1 MTDRVDAHATSP
13 ADAEPMIR
21 LDRIWKS
28 FGSLEVLTDVSL
40 SVRKGEVVCIIGPSG
55 AGKSTLLRCINHL
68 ETIDGGAI
76 YFDGSPVYRYRQSG
90 RIVTD
95 PDKRIEAV

>member
-21 LDRIWKS
+21 LDRVWKS
-28 FGSLEVLTDVSL
+28 FGSLAVVTDVSL

-68 ETIDGGAI
+68 ERIDTGEIHFEGQ
-76 YFDGSPVYRYRQSG
+76 PVYRYTRGG
-90 RIVTD
+90 RTVTD
-95 PDKRIEAV
+95 PDKRIEA